1 MDKESIRSLTEE
13 ISDNIKK
20 NPVEKSRVTF
30 DEIGNIGPGSEVFN
44 AETFETLVSENGAN
58 RLIQHM
64 NEPVTGNAFRRF
76 ILKIVKKTTMPVF
89 RVFFEEQERHNV
101 RTETLIRMLYARVGD
116 LEGENAELRKKL
128 SDQENG
134 REENK

>member
-76 ILKIVKKTTMPVF
+76 ILKIVKKMTMPVF

-116 LEGENAELRKKL
+116 LEGENAELIKKL